1 MKAILVI
8 ILIWAGIS
16 FIYSKVKKVSFIHA
30 MINVPLIIIK
40 VFFEEAASNSK
51 RHAREFRRNKQY
63 DAAEKMNE
71 ASDAAENFSKMASSF
86 KDAADQKF
94 NKDE

>member
-1 MKAILVI
+1 MKAILLL
-8 ILIWAGIS
+8 ILIWAAIA

-30 MINVPLIIIK
+30 MISVPLIIIK
-40 VFFEEAASNSK
+40 VLFESMASKS
-51 RHAREFRRNKQY
+51 RTQARDFRRNKQY
-63 DAAEKMNE
+63 DAAEKMSE
-71 ASDAAENFSKMASSF
+71 ASDAAKSFSQMASSF